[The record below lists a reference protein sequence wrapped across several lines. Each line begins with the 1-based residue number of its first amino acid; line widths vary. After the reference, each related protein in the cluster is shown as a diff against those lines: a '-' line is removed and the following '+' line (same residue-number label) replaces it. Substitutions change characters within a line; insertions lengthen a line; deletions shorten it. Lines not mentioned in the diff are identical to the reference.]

1 VLNVSFAVW
10 FGWWRILVWARKT
23 KLESLARSEMRMSRN
38 HTSRQHFLLLGA
50 AFVAI
55 VVFDVG
61 IAAAGSSRGWTN
73 RNWYPQLTS
82 RGTLSKPVSTG
93 SPQQSRPIIPR
104 RQ

>member
-1 VLNVSFAVW
+1 
-10 FGWWRILVWARKT
+10 
-23 KLESLARSEMRMSRN
+23 MSCN
-38 HTSRQHFLLLGA
+38 YTSRQHLLMLGA
-50 AFVAI
+50 AIVAI
-55 VVFDVG
+55 IVFDVG

-93 SPQQSRPIIPR
+93 SSQQSRPIVPR